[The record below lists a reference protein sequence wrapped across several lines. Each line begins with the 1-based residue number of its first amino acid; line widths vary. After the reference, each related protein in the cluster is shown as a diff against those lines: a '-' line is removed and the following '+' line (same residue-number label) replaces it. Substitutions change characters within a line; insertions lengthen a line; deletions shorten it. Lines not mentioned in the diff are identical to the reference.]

1 MWSDALSL
9 LFGLA
14 LIIKGGDWFVAA
26 AVRVAEFLRMPRV
39 VIGGTLVSLTTTS
52 PEFVVSLMAGA
63 KGESGLAVGNAI
75 GSCVCNIGLIL
86 GTTAALK
93 QIDIN
98 PKMLRR
104 PLMVLV
110 AFAVALFFM
119 TLDLALSRTQGII
132 LLVGGLAYFLFD
144 FIIHSRQTKIAV
156 VAEALAVEE
165 ALTGRFAW
173 LETKWGTTIQFLAG
187 AAVVVVGSRFLVNG
201 AVNLATA
208 MGVSSMVV
216 GLTVVAV
223 GTSLPE
229 LITAITSARRSVSDL
244 AVGNVLGANIA
255 NLSFIVGTAA
265 VMNEVRID
273 RAAQL
278 LNFPA
283 LLVCIGLLLAL
294 TLTKNRIT
302 RKEGA
307 GLLAFYGVYI
317 AILVI
322 VTVMAQR

>member
-144 FIIHSRQTKIAV
+144 FIIHSRQTKSAV
-156 VAEALAVEE
+156 VAVEE
-165 ALTGRFAW
+165 AVTGRFAW
-173 LETKWGTTIQFLAG
+173 LETKCGTTIQFLAG